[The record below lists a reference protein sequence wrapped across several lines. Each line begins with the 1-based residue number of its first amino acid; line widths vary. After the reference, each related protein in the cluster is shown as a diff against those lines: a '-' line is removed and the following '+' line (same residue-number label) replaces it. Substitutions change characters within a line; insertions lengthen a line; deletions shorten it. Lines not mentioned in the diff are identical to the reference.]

1 MDVHLYL
8 IIMHIVSYTSVND
21 ARLINEWE
29 RFVKFGIKPRGID
42 RNIASSWARSKDLG
56 INPYKCVQRAE
67 INEKELH
74 KRISLKESN
83 LKIISPYL
91 EKIHR
96 AIRGEGYLLY
106 YADELGNVLH
116 IVADD
121 ADRSFFEKQFYFRK
135 GTSCKEEITGTT
147 AASLVLTDRIIVSHM
162 SSHKY
167 CLQLK
172 NTTCSALPLSGDN
185 NEFIGIIGA
194 ALNFKTTNKHIV
206 GSLLSA
212 KMGIENQFRLL
223 KQNNELRVLNNY
235 YSNYLGMTSDAT
247 IFVDYTGNIVNI
259 NKKASDIINEKPSRI
274 IGKKVTDV
282 LNFPAVL
289 FNDSANDFS
298 DSSSFI
304 DTRDKKTGY
313 SFSKLSTYFRC
324 STESNEDIN
333 IFIKEN
339 NTGNFLKP
347 VKKTEAE
354 YTFKDL
360 IGNSKLFSDLIELAK
375 KASESNSNVLITG
388 ESGTGKELLAH
399 SIHNESYRSGKP
411 FVIVN
416 CGAIPR
422 ELAESEFFGYEGGA
436 FTGADKKGRKGFF
449 EKANGGT
456 IFLDEIGEM
465 PKALQTKILR
475 VIQNKKIT
483 RIGGNKEI
491 STDVRVI
498 AATNKNIEEEV
509 TAGNFRSDLYFRLNV
524 IRLHIPNLLQRKSD
538 ILLLARHFIN
548 KHIQP
553 GQRKITLGKPVI
565 SILKEYNWPGNI
577 RELENVIEQ
586 ALVFIGDE
594 TEIGEKHLPESL
606 KQIQKNT
613 RVVRSGSLYEDEMRK
628 VQKALKKAD
637 NNISLAARILGIS
650 RNTLYKKIKDFGI
663 DCSKF

>member
-1 MDVHLYL
+1 
-8 IIMHIVSYTSVND
+8 VN
-21 ARLINEWE
+21 
-29 RFVKFGIKPRGID
+29 
-42 RNIASSWARSKDLG
+42 
-56 INPYKCVQRAE
+56 YAE
-67 INEKELH
+67 LSGKELQE
-74 KRISLKESN
+74 RISLRDSY
-83 LKIISPYL
+83 LKIITPYL

-106 YADELGNVLH
+106 YTDELGNVLS

-121 ADRSFFEKQFYFRK
+121 ADLAFFEKHFYFKK
-135 GTSCKEEITGTT
+135 GTSCKEELTGTT

-172 NTTCSALPLSGDN
+172 NTTCSALPLSGEN

-194 ALNFKTTNKHIV
+194 ALNFKTTNKHIL

-212 KMGIENQFRLL
+212 KMGIENQLRLL
-223 KQNNELRVLNNY
+223 SQNNELRVLNDY
-235 YSNYLGMTSDAT
+235 YSNFLGMTSDAT
-247 IFVDYTGNIVNI
+247 IFVDYSGNIVNI
-259 NKKASDIINEKPSRI
+259 NRKASDIINEKSSRI

-289 FNDSANDFS
+289 FNDSATDFTGNS
-298 DSSSFI
+298 CFT

-313 SFSKLSTYFRC
+313 SFSKQSTFFRC
-324 STESNEDIN
+324 TTNTSEDIN
-333 IFIKEN
+333 IIIKEN
-339 NTGNFLKP
+339 NSGKFFKP

-354 YTFKDL
+354 YTFNDL
-360 IGNSKLFSDLIELAK
+360 IGNSKLFSDIIELAK

-399 SIHNESYRSGKP
+399 SIHNESCRSGKP
-411 FVIVN
+411 FVVVN
-416 CGAIPR
+416 CGAIPC
-422 ELAESEFFGYEGGA
+422 ELAESELFGYESGA
-436 FTGADKKGRKGFF
+436 FTGAAKKGRKGFF

-491 STDVRVI
+491 STDVRII

-509 TAGNFRSDLYFRLNV
+509 TAGNFRNDLYFRLNV
-524 IRLHIPNLLQRKSD
+524 IRLHMPNLLQRKSD
-538 ILLLARHFIN
+538 IILLAKHFIN

-553 GQRKITLGKPVI
+553 GQRIITLSKPVV

-606 KQIQKNT
+606 KQISKST

-663 DCSKF
+663 DCSKS

>member
-1 MDVHLYL
+1 M
-8 IIMHIVSYTSVND
+8 
-21 ARLINEWE
+21 
-29 RFVKFGIKPRGID
+29 
-42 RNIASSWARSKDLG
+42 
-56 INPYKCVQRAE
+56 
-67 INEKELH
+67 
-74 KRISLKESN
+74 
-83 LKIISPYL
+83 
-91 EKIHR
+91 
-96 AIRGEGYLLY
+96 
-106 YADELGNVLH
+106 
-116 IVADD
+116 
-121 ADRSFFEKQFYFRK
+121 
-135 GTSCKEEITGTT
+135 
-147 AASLVLTDRIIVSHM
+147 
-162 SSHKY
+162 
-167 CLQLK
+167 
-172 NTTCSALPLSGDN
+172 
-185 NEFIGIIGA
+185 
-194 ALNFKTTNKHIV
+194 

-212 KMGIENQFRLL
+212 KMGIENQLRLL

-235 YSNYLGMTSDAT
+235 YSNFWGMTSDAT
-247 IFVDYTGNIVNI
+247 IFVDYAGNIVNI
-259 NKKASDIINEKPSRI
+259 NKKASDIINEKPSKI

-289 FNDSANDFS
+289 FNDSVNDFS
-298 DSSSFI
+298 DNSCYI
-304 DTRDKKTGY
+304 DTRNKKTKY
-313 SFSKLSTYFRC
+313 NFSKQATRFRC
-324 STESNEDIN
+324 FTESNEEIN
-333 IFIKEN
+333 IIKEEN
-339 NTGNFLKP
+339 KPEKFFKP

-422 ELAESEFFGYEGGA
+422 ELAESELFGYESGA
-436 FTGADKKGRKGFF
+436 FTGAAKKGRKGFF
-449 EKANGGT
+449 EMANGGT

-491 STDVRVI
+491 STDVRII
-498 AATNKNIEEEV
+498 AATNKNIEQEV

-524 IRLHIPNLLQRKSD
+524 IRLHIPNLFQRKSD

-553 GQRKITLGKPVI
+553 GQRKITLSKPVV

-606 KQIQKNT
+606 KQICKST
-613 RVVRSGSLYEDEMRK
+613 SVVRPGSLYEDEMRK

-650 RNTLYKKIKDFGI
+650 RNTLYKKIRNFGI
-663 DCSKF
+663 DCSKS

>member
-1 MDVHLYL
+1 MN
-8 IIMHIVSYTSVND
+8 IVSYTSVND

-42 RNIASSWARSKDLG
+42 RNVASSWARSRDLG
-56 INPYKCVQRAE
+56 VNPYKCVQRAE
-67 INEKELH
+67 ICDKELQ
-74 KRISLKESN
+74 KRISLKESH
-83 LKIISPYL
+83 LEIIRPYL

-96 AIRGEGYLLY
+96 AIRSEGYLLY

-121 ADRSFFEKQFYFRK
+121 AALSFFEKHFYFKK
-135 GTSCKEEITGTT
+135 GCSCKEEITGTT
-147 AASLVLTDRIIVSHM
+147 AASLVLTDRIIVSHI

-172 NTTCSALPLSGDN
+172 NTTCSALPLLGEN
-185 NEFIGIIGA
+185 NEFIGIIGSA
-194 ALNFKTTNKHIV
+194 VNFKTINKHIV

-212 KMGIENQFRLL
+212 KMGIENQLRLL

-235 YSNYLGMTSDAT
+235 YSNYLGMTSDAA
-247 IFVDYTGNIVNI
+247 IFVDSAGKIVNI
-259 NKKASDIINEKPSRI
+259 NRRASDIINEKPFMI

-282 LNFPAVL
+282 LNFPVVL
-289 FNDSANDFS
+289 FNDSVNDFAGNS
-298 DSSSFI
+298 FFI
-304 DTRDKKTGY
+304 DTRDKKTRY
-313 SFSKLSTYFRC
+313 NFSKQTACLRY
-324 STESNEDIN
+324 STESNADIS
-333 IFIKEN
+333 IIIEEN
-339 NTGNFLKP
+339 NPEKYLKP

-354 YTFKDL
+354 HTFNDM

-375 KASESNSNVLITG
+375 KASGSNSNVLITG

-411 FVIVN
+411 FVVVN
-416 CGAIPR
+416 CGAIPG
-422 ELAESEFFGYEGGA
+422 ELAESELFGYESGA
-436 FTGADKKGRKGFF
+436 FTGAAKKGRKGFF

-483 RIGGNKEI
+483 RVGGNKEI
-491 STDVRVI
+491 TSDVRVI
-498 AATNKNIEEEV
+498 AATNKNIEQEV
-509 TAGNFRSDLYFRLNV
+509 IAGNFRNDLYFRLNV
-524 IRLHIPNLLQRKSD
+524 IRLHMPNLLQRKSD
-538 ILLLARHFIN
+538 IILLANHFID

-553 GQRKITLGKPVI
+553 GQRKITLSKPVI
-565 SILKEYNWPGNI
+565 SIFKEYNWPGNI

-606 KQIQKNT
+606 KQISKST
-613 RVVRSGSLYEDEMRK
+613 RVVRPGSLYEDEMKK
-628 VQKALKKAD
+628 VQKALNKAD

-650 RNTLYKKIKDFGI
+650 RNTLYKKIKTFGI
-663 DCSKF
+663 DCSKS